1 MLKQI
6 TASAAIEAEQGG
18 KAVIVI
24 LTTPEHDRIKWV
36 PLKSLLDG
44 CIFLMD
50 DAEPEAIKE
59 TPEEG
64 STPPRRR
71 KAEKGEK
78 GGCREDHG
86 APRCGLEQRQ
96 DCRGDAPAPGH
107 GREIH
112 KGKEG
117 E

>member
-59 TPEEG
+59 TQEEG
-64 STPPRRR
+64 STPPPPKSRKRRGR
-71 KAEKGEK
+71 WMSGRSWRSTMRA
-78 GGCREDHG
+78 G
-86 APRCGLEQRQ
+86 ATSRLPMRCGCTQSRS
-96 DCRGDAPAPGH
+96 GNT
-107 GREIH
+107 
-112 KGKEG
+112 
-117 E
+117 